1 MGAFFQN
8 ITQIFQTHG
17 LAFLKASWITIEIT
31 AVSLVFAT
39 IIGLIFAFF
48 KISGNIL
55 LQRIAD
61 IYITLIRGTPL
72 IVQLMFLYYGI
83 SSLVTLS
90 DFTAGALALGI
101 HSGAYIAEIFRGA
114 IQSIDRG
121 QMEAARSLGMPYP
134 LAMRRIIFPQALK
147 RAIPPLGNQFIIG
160 LKDSSLIAYI
170 AVTELFNTALS
181 VQGENYMPFETYF
194 VVGVYYLILVFI
206 FTLILNKVEARLDT
220 GRSKTKKSRGEVRA
234 A

>member
-1 MGAFFQN
+1 M
-8 ITQIFQTHG
+8 
-17 LAFLKASWITIEIT
+17 
-31 AVSLVFAT
+31 
-39 IIGLIFAFF
+39 
-48 KISGNIL
+48 L
-55 LQRIAD
+55 LHRIAD
-61 IYITLIRGTPL
+61 AYITLIRGTPL

-83 SSLVTLS
+83 SSVITLN

-160 LKDSSLIAYI
+160 LKDSALVAYI
-170 AVTELFNTALS
+170 GATELFNTALS
-181 VQGENYMPFETYF
+181 AQGENYMPFETYF
-194 VVGVYYLILVFI
+194 VVGMYYLILVLI
-206 FTLILNKVEARLDT
+206 FTTVLNKIEARL
-220 GRSKTKKSRGEVRA
+220 GVKRSKGKSVQSEVKA